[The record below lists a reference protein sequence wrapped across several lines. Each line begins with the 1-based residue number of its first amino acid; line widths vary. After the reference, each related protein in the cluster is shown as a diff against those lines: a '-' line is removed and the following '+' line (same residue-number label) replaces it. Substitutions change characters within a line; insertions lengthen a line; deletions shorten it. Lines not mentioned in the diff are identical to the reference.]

1 MTYRIAKVQL
11 VSVLRAMFSGR
22 RLKIATGLPEAGVL
36 MAELLTFSTKMSAA
50 GNEKYEALRERD
62 HDDMV
67 LAVAMALWLAENAP
81 RGRLAI
87 Y

>member
-1 MTYRIAKVQL
+1 
-11 VSVLRAMFSGR
+11 
-22 RLKIATGLPEAGVL
+22 

-67 LAVAMALWLAENAP
+67 LAVAMALWRAEKSP
-81 RGRLAI
+81 RGRLEI
-87 Y
+87 WG